1 MSFLQRSPETRK
13 KEKEAL
19 LISMARQI
27 GMFSVRL
34 PDGQFGSELINGLE
48 LETQTFPTGI
58 LQLQWVSREVYFS
71 KFVLF
76 DKRKG
81 GSLDLK

>member
-1 MSFLQRSPETRK
+1 
-13 KEKEAL
+13 
-19 LISMARQI
+19 MARQI

-81 GSLDLK
+81 GSLDLKWVDATRLK